1 MPTTRLRHFI
11 ATRCVGWCFLAVLL
25 AAIQPFIAVHFRHD
39 GWEDEPGFRI
49 RSASASTQFEPDN
62 RPDHPT
68 DRETTLFV
76 SSAANIDLPDAL
88 QHGINHLRA
97 RLLLLLPLTV
107 AAVLVV
113 EPAQRLVPEPV
124 PNVSGAPP
132 PTTLWLRRL
141 PETAPPLAS

>member
-1 MPTTRLRHFI
+1 MPIAHLRHFI
-11 ATRCVGWCFLAVLL
+11 AARCVGWCFFAVLL

-49 RSASASTQFEPDN
+49 RSASESTQFEPDK

-68 DRETTLFV
+68 DQETTLFV

-88 QHGINHLRA
+88 QHGIDNLQA

-107 AAVLVV
+107 AMVLVADPV
-113 EPAQRLVPEPV
+113 ERLVPESV
-124 PNVSGAPP
+124 PNTSGAPP
-132 PTTLWLRRL
+132 PTALWRRHP
-141 PETAPPLAS
+141 PETAPPFAS